1 MLEGDHGPVGG
12 LLHEVW
18 QSVRTIDSGQ
28 VADYIPELAK
38 ADPATCGLSLA
49 TLDGAVYTAGDLV
62 PFTIQ
67 SVSKP
72 FVYALALADSGAEAV
87 LSKIG
92 AEPTG
97 DPFNTISL
105 DDVSGRAFNPMVNAG
120 AIVTATLVAG
130 RTRAEQF
137 DRILDG
143 LSVVRRARRWTSTR
157 TSTPPSATPATATA
171 PSPT

>member
-1 MLEGDHGPVGG
+1 MLESDHGPVDA

-72 FVYALALADSGAEAV
+72 FVYALALADSGADAV

-120 AIVTATLVAG
+120 AIVTATLVSG
-130 RTRAEQF
+130 KTRARAVRP
-137 DRILDG
+137 DP
-143 LSVVRRARRWTSTR
+143 RRAVVLRRPRHSTSTR
-157 TSTPPSATPATATA
+157 TSTPPSATPVTATV